1 MLGSPQ
7 GYVGS
12 RRHRE
17 RCAVARTMHETPYV
31 VDGTLVY
38 VDDVDAHAVQA
49 RRAGAE
55 ILSEPADQPHGDRIY
70 RVEDSEGHRW
80 MFATHLRDT
89 EPEECRRHLG
99 RRRGLDGARP
109 RGHTASRARTVTG
122 RSSRRATTTLADAPA
137 VGSGVSFTCPAGDA
151 AAAGSESELAVSGS
165 ATSGVVPRREAGGGS
180 WFSRYPFVRR

>member
-1 MLGSPQ
+1 MPVVVPMLSYEDAGAAADWLVRAFGFSERHRFADQDGTVTHVELALGDGVVMLGSPP

-70 RVEDSEGHRW
+70 RVEDFEGHRW

-89 EPEECRRHLG
+89 EPEEW
-99 RRRGLDGARP
+99 GA
-109 RGHTASRARTVTG
+109 AS
-122 RSSRRATTTLADAPA
+122 
-137 VGSGVSFTCPAGDA
+137 AGA
-151 AAAGSESELAVSGS
+151 
-165 ATSGVVPRREAGGGS
+165 EA
-180 WFSRYPFVRR
+180 